1 MAVPI
6 GLVLMGA
13 SALAQGI
20 RGISQ
25 GNKAKDLESVYN
37 QREKEIEPVSPMLTS
52 YLNRISQQERAMRA
66 GTDSAS
72 AFARQGLSN
81 ALAQTQNNL
90 VRASGPGAVNNLLR
104 SQQGFNQGIAGVAA
118 GASDRADGMLQ
129 YQGALTQNINQLMY
143 NRQLKRRNM
152 AQANWAHMKQSSNDN
167 LNSLFGIGAQIATML
182 PDMQL
187 GGGGNVLKD
196 GGIPQG
202 STAAPYSYA
211 QPDGPPAPESY
222 SSQGSSL
229 LPDNYQFPTGVQA
242 PPINYG
248 F

>member
-1 MAVPI
+1 MA
-6 GLVLMGA
+6 G
-13 SALAQGI
+13 SAVAQGI

-81 ALAQTQNNL
+81 ALEQTQNNL

-143 NRQLKRRNM
+143 NRQRERRNI
-152 AQANWAHMKQSSNDN
+152 AKSRWAHMKQSSSDN
-167 LNSLFGIGAQIATML
+167 LNSLFGIGAQVATML
-182 PDMQL
+182 PDMQF
-187 GGGGNVLKD
+187 GKD
-196 GGIPQG
+196 RVRNTIPQG
-202 STAAPYSYA
+202 GERSYA
-211 QPDGPPAPESY
+211 DQ
-222 SSQGSSL
+222 SSL
-229 LPDNYQFPTGVQA
+229 LPDNYQFPTGVKT

>member
-1 MAVPI
+1 MPFPIALALMVGSAV
-6 GLVLMGA
+6 
-13 SALAQGI
+13 AQGI

-25 GNKAKDLESVYN
+25 GKKAKGLESVYN

-72 AFARQGLSN
+72 AFARQGLGN

-182 PDMQL
+182 PDI
-187 GGGGNVLKD
+187 GSGGNVLKD